1 MTLQIDKA
9 DLMGAAEVRELLGV
23 SDKTLG
29 RYRKKHW
36 QKNIHY
42 CKPVQR
48 IFYIRPLIMDWIL
61 NHEKNP
67 MAHQDAME
75 AWYAKTEEWR
85 NSRRKSKQALDCRRK
100 AS

>member
-1 MTLQIDKA
+1 MISKD
-9 DLMGAAEVRELLGV
+9 DLMPASELRALLGV

-36 QKNIHY
+36 QKDIHY
-42 CKPVQR
+42 CQPVQR
-48 IFYIRPLIMDWIL
+48 IFYIRPLILDWIL
-61 NHEKNP
+61 NHENDP

-85 NSRRKSKQALDCRRK
+85 NSRRKAKQAIDRRRK